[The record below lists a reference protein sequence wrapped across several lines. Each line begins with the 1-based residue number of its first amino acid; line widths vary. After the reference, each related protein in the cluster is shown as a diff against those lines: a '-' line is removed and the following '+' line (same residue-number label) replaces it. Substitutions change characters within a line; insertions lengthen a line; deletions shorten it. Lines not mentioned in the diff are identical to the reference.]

1 MLGIKK
7 SLKKVFKVLAYV
19 KTILLSLR
27 KIISNMNTTALIL
40 RDEATVSIST
50 LKKGEYF
57 RRVGGKKIYMYE
69 GKCRVYDKWGSYK
82 GWGFEFT
89 PVDDYGGGSMS
100 TKTNIPVEVGF
111 DY

>member
-1 MLGIKK
+1 MLGTKK
-7 SLKKVFKVLAYV
+7 SLKIICKVLAYV

-27 KIISNMNTTALIL
+27 KIISNMISTALIL
-40 RDEATVSIST
+40 RDEAVVSIST

-57 RRVGGKKIYMYE
+57 RRVNGKKVYVYE
-69 GKCRVYDKWGSYK
+69 GKCRMYDKWGSYK